1 MSSLNAAE
9 GPESGRVYSR
19 AYKACAVVAALI
31 LLFGSGWASI
41 SPSGRSASSRAAVLE
56 IAILSGRL
64 RPESIA
70 AERVD
75 EAATAAERLVGAA
88 RRAGIDP
95 REALEAAFPEP
106 RRILGMLALDRDV
119 DGFLEYASRK
129 GALGDY
135 YGGQARISREMR
147 PLRARYEAAFAAA
160 WMAVSGSE
168 PAPGAPP
175 SAVPSGSGKRVRPYI
190 AAPEDVWLPPE
201 SELRFTHPF
210 ALDVFFRSV
219 ERKGESEKGPIIR
232 ALFPGIVVATAS
244 DWSGGRGP
252 SNWKSGGLSPAAGNG
267 VVVYDPSAR
276 VYCSYFHLSS
286 IVVRTGSAVGA
297 GDALG
302 RGGNSGMNARSP
314 GHGEHIH
321 IEIFDAARDSP
332 LSSHRIL
339 ELLKE

>member
-1 MSSLNAAE
+1 M
-9 GPESGRVYSR
+9 
-19 AYKACAVVAALI
+19 
-31 LLFGSGWASI
+31 
-41 SPSGRSASSRAAVLE
+41 E
-56 IAILSGRL
+56 IAVMSRLL

-75 EAATAAERLVGAA
+75 EAATAAERLVSAA

-119 DGFLEYASRK
+119 DGFLDYASRK
-129 GALGDY
+129 DALGDY
-135 YGGQARISREMR
+135 YGEQARISREMR

-160 WMAVSGSE
+160 FMAVSGSE
-168 PAPGAPP
+168 PATGAPA
-175 SAVPSGSGKRVRPYI
+175 AVPSGSGKRVRPHI
-190 AAPEDVWLPPE
+190 AAPGDVWLPPE
-201 SELRFTHPF
+201 SELRFAHPY

-219 ERKGESEKGPIIR
+219 ERKGDSEKGPVIR

-252 SNWKSGGLSPAAGNG
+252 SNWKNGGLSPAAGNG

-286 IVVRTGSAVGA
+286 VVLRTGSVVEA

-302 RGGNSGMNARSP
+302 RGGNSGVNARTP

-321 IEIFDAARDSP
+321 VEIFDAARDSP
-332 LSSHRIL
+332 LSSHKIL
-339 ELLKE
+339 ELLEE

>member
-1 MSSLNAAE
+1 MS
-9 GPESGRVYSR
+9 R
-19 AYKACAVVAALI
+19 
-31 LLFGSGWASI
+31 
-41 SPSGRSASSRAAVLE
+41 
-56 IAILSGRL
+56 RL
-64 RPESIA
+64 RPESSA

-75 EAATAAERLVGAA
+75 EAATVADRLVGAA

-106 RRILGMLALDRDV
+106 RQILGMLALDRDI
-119 DGFLEYASRK
+119 DGFLDYASRK
-129 GALGDY
+129 DALGDY
-135 YGGQARISREMR
+135 YGEQVRVSREMR

-160 WMAVSGSE
+160 CIAVSGSE
-168 PAPGAPP
+168 PATGALPAAI
-175 SAVPSGSGKRVRPYI
+175 SSGSGKRQRPYI
-190 AAPEDVWLPPE
+190 AAPGDVWLPPE
-201 SELRFTHPF
+201 SELRFAHPY

-219 ERKGESEKGPIIR
+219 ERKGESEKGPVIR
-232 ALFPGIVVATAS
+232 ALFPGIVLATAS

-267 VVVYDPSAR
+267 LVIYDPSAR

-286 IVVRTGSAVGA
+286 VVLRTGSVVEA

-321 IEIFDAARDSP
+321 VEIFDAARDSP
-332 LSSHRIL
+332 LSSFKIL